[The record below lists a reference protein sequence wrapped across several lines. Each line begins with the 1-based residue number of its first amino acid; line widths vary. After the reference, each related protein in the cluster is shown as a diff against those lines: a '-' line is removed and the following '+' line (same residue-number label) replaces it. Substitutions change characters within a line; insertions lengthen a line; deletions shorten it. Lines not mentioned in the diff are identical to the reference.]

1 MPPTQNGSP
10 GYDATYP
17 IAVLERLDRW
27 DILAERLGRW
37 QDYLDALLEM
47 RRRLTTDPRDWGDP
61 VRELRG
67 MDATFFRRVGPVL
80 IVTYAVHNA
89 RPVVFVQQV
98 RLTPGSPMQDAEHD
112 PPLV

>member
-1 MPPTQNGSP
+1 MSASQNAPDHEVS
-10 GYDATYP
+10 YLAQ
-17 IAVLERLDRW
+17 VRERLTAW
-27 DILAERLGRW
+27 KALAIRLGR
-37 QDYLDALLEM
+37 ANEFAAAIREM
-47 RRRLTTDPRDWGDP
+47 EDRLHTDPRDWGDP

-112 PPLV
+112 PPIV